1 MGYNMGTAGGA
12 QRDEWD
18 YLNVPWGGV
27 RTSTLADVVV
37 EQNGNSEILT
47 PVADWGKSGQVIRD
61 LSSFGGYTA
70 FVEGLPRKAKVVKL
84 PVLAF

>member
-27 RTSTLADVVV
+27 RTSTLADVV
-37 EQNGNSEILT
+37 NASAL
-47 PVADWGKSGQVIRD
+47 
-61 LSSFGGYTA
+61 
-70 FVEGLPRKAKVVKL
+70 LPGVTV
-84 PVLAF
+84 